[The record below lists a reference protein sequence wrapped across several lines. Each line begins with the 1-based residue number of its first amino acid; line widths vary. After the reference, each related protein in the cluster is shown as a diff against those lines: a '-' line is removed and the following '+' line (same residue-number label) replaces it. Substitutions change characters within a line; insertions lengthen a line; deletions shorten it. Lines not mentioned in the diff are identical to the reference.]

1 MPVKLPCGCPRRAAA
16 EKGVNPKGRNGQ
28 AVSIARQAAGCK
40 QKDLIGIPWLLAF
53 ALRADGWYLRSDII
67 WQKEN
72 PMPESVKDRPTRCY
86 EHIFLLTK
94 SKKYFYDAAAIAEPL
109 APTTAARYR
118 TGRSA
123 GQKYAD
129 EVPGQGKVQGL
140 NRARSGSYYDEALMP
155 TMRNRRDVWLINT
168 VPYKGG
174 HFAAF
179 PPKLAETCIKAGCPK
194 GGVVLGKYLASMG
207 IPAFI
212 LPEKFTSGRS
222 CFLPYIFTDSELK
235 ALFHVID
242 VQGGKENSLQ
252 PFLLSTVF
260 RLIYTCG
267 LRPNEGRMLKR
278 ESVNLATGEILITE
292 TKGHKERIVVM
303 SDDMTELAAS
313 YARLRDAAY
322 PDSPYFF
329 PDRNGNSYSSPWMQ
343 NKFKAFFAAA
353 NPGVDPD
360 MLPPVRIYDL
370 RHRFASAAL
379 GRWLDNGENLFNRL
393 PYLRAYMGHKELS
406 ATVYYI
412 HLLPENL
419 VKSAG
424 IDWDSLRQ
432 MIPEVEL
439 WDE

>member
-1 MPVKLPCGCPRRAAA
+1 
-16 EKGVNPKGRNGQ
+16 
-28 AVSIARQAAGCK
+28 
-40 QKDLIGIPWLLAF
+40 
-53 ALRADGWYLRSDII
+53 
-67 WQKEN
+67 
-72 PMPESVKDRPTRCY
+72 
-86 EHIFLLTK
+86 
-94 SKKYFYDAAAIAEPL
+94 
-109 APTTAARYR
+109 
-118 TGRSA
+118 
-123 GQKYAD
+123 
-129 EVPGQGKVQGL
+129 
-140 NRARSGSYYDEALMP
+140 
-155 TMRNRRDVWLINT
+155 
-168 VPYKGG
+168 
-174 HFAAF
+174 
-179 PPKLAETCIKAGCPK
+179 
-194 GGVVLGKYLASMG
+194 
-207 IPAFI
+207 
-212 LPEKFTSGRS
+212 
-222 CFLPYIFTDSELK
+222 
-235 ALFHVID
+235 
-242 VQGGKENSLQ
+242 
-252 PFLLSTVF
+252 
-260 RLIYTCG
+260 
-267 LRPNEGRMLKR
+267 MLKR

-292 TKGHKERIVVM
+292 TKGHKERIAVM

-424 IDWDSLRQ
+424 IDWDSLRR

>member
-1 MPVKLPCGCPRRAAA
+1 M
-16 EKGVNPKGRNGQ
+16 
-28 AVSIARQAAGCK
+28 S
-40 QKDLIGIPWLLAF
+40 
-53 ALRADGWYLRSDII
+53 
-67 WQKEN
+67 
-72 PMPESVKDRPTRCY
+72 RC
-86 EHIFLLTK
+86 LK
-94 SKKYFYDAAAIAEPL
+94 SGL
-109 APTTAARYR
+109 APAIRSMIDYKVSLGYEESTYLPRSRSLDRYCMEHFPDETSLTREVVTGWLERHPGESIGYFHSRAGYAR
-118 TGRSA
+118 G
-123 GQKYAD
+123 
-129 EVPGQGKVQGL
+129 
-140 NRARSGSYYDEALMP
+140 
-155 TMRNRRDVWLINT
+155 
-168 VPYKGG
+168 
-174 HFAAF
+174 
-179 PPKLAETCIKAGCPK
+179 
-194 GGVVLGKYLASMG
+194 LGKYLASMG
-207 IPAFI
+207 IPSFI

-235 ALFHVID
+235 ELFHVID
-242 VQGGKENSLQ
+242 AQGSRENSLQ

-278 ESVNLATGEILITE
+278 ESVNLKTGEILITE

-303 SDDMTELAAS
+303 SDDMTGLAAS

-379 GRWLDNGENLFNRL
+379 SRWLDSGENLFNRL

-424 IDWDSLRQ
+424 IDWDSLRR

>member
-1 MPVKLPCGCPRRAAA
+1 MTGWLERHPGESIGYFHSRA
-16 EKGVNPKGRNGQ
+16 GY
-28 AVSIARQAAGCK
+28 ARG
-40 QKDLIGIPWLLAF
+40 
-53 ALRADGWYLRSDII
+53 
-67 WQKEN
+67 
-72 PMPESVKDRPTRCY
+72 
-86 EHIFLLTK
+86 
-94 SKKYFYDAAAIAEPL
+94 
-109 APTTAARYR
+109 
-118 TGRSA
+118 
-123 GQKYAD
+123 
-129 EVPGQGKVQGL
+129 
-140 NRARSGSYYDEALMP
+140 
-155 TMRNRRDVWLINT
+155 
-168 VPYKGG
+168 
-174 HFAAF
+174 
-179 PPKLAETCIKAGCPK
+179 
-194 GGVVLGKYLASMG
+194 LGKYLASMG

-424 IDWDSLRQ
+424 IDWDSLGSVH
-432 MIPEVEL
+432 ISWIVI
-439 WDE
+439 